1 MCMLQRK
8 YIFLFFIFSIL
19 LYVLNQLLNPKK
31 KKIKGKKI
39 TKRGLK
45 KAKQMG
51 RNRSNGLA
59 QAKRLCSLNDVCLKN
74 IKNKKYP
81 FNFILFPS
89 LEPH

>member
-39 TKRGLK
+39 HQTRPKKGKTNGKEQIKWTGTSK
-45 KAKQMG
+45 KA
-51 RNRSNGLA
+51 
-59 QAKRLCSLNDVCLKN
+59 CSLNDVCLKN
-74 IKNKKYP
+74 IKK
-81 FNFILFPS
+81 
-89 LEPH
+89 